1 MLFRSLKALD
11 LPLPGGKSVALAAVA
26 DIDFVQDYPLVWR
39 RDRLPTLTVQAD
51 VRKGVMPATV
61 VRALQR
67 DVQALQEELPP
78 GYRIATGGAVE
89 ESEKAQA
96 SVLATMPV
104 MAILMLF
111 VLMVQLGNFRH
122 LVLVICVAPLGLIG
136 VVLGLLVTRQ
146 PLGFVALLGVVA
158 MIGMIIRNSV
168 ILVHQI
174 DREKQA
180 GKSDWDALE
189 AAATVR
195 FRPIM
200 LTAVAAILGMAPI
213 APTVFWGPM
222 ANAIMG
228 GLAVATALTL
238 LFLPACYV
246 LWYGLQAPEEPAA
259 PGKKGPSP
267 GRPRAESGFDGRP

>member
-1 MLFRSLKALD
+1 MNRE
-11 LPLPGGKSVALAAVA
+11 GIIQIEGKT
-26 DIDFVQDYPLVWR
+26 I
-39 RDRLPTLTVQAD
+39 TL
-51 VRKGVMPATV
+51 
-61 VRALQR
+61 
-67 DVQALQEELPP
+67 
-78 GYRIATGGAVE
+78 
-89 ESEKAQA
+89 
-96 SVLATMPV
+96 
-104 MAILMLF
+104 
-111 VLMVQLGNFRH
+111 RH

-174 DREKQA
+174 DREKQT

-246 LWYGLQAPEEPAA
+246 LWYGLQADDRSEERRV
-259 PGKKGPSP
+259 GKECRSRWSP
-267 GRPRAESGFDGRP
+267 YH